1 MLSAC
6 KHCIHAKTLLL
17 VQEQYLL
24 RASVREPVSSK
35 QVIIKSASR
44 SRKGKG
50 KQTPSKQLPD
60 TLPAEEA
67 GESQT
72 AVPLTAAQ
80 RAKFAE
86 RLQDAQRI
94 EDLFEACAVSVLTHT
109 CTGSRSLS

>member
-1 MLSAC
+1 M
-6 KHCIHAKTLLL
+6 
-17 VQEQYLL
+17 QDQYLL
-24 RASVREPVSSK
+24 RASVREPVNNK
-35 QVIIKSASR
+35 QVITKSASR

-60 TLPAEEA
+60 TLPAEET
-67 GESQT
+67 GERQT

-94 EDLFEACAVSVLTHT
+94 EDLFEVCVVSILTHT
-109 CTGSRSLS
+109 PVQAADCLFESAAHCFCLS